1 VVKFPVLAMR
11 SILCFNGGPF
21 LYITFYRQIPGK
33 ENQMQIGENSV
44 VSIHYTLKSEDG
56 EILDSSDGREP
67 LDYIHGAG
75 QIIPGL
81 ESELEGKIAGD
92 EFSVVIEPAQG
103 YGSRDESLVHEVPK
117 SEFETPDE
125 IEVGMQ
131 FRVGAEGGNVI
142 MVVAGVG
149 DETVTL
155 DGNHP
160 LAGVSLAFD
169 VSVAG
174 VREAT
179 EDEITASQ
187 HIHGSGCGC

>member
-1 VVKFPVLAMR
+1 MK
-11 SILCFNGGPF
+11 I
-21 LYITFYRQIPGK
+21 GK
-33 ENQMQIGENSV
+33 NSV
-44 VSIHYTLKSEDG
+44 VSIHYTLKDEEGDV
-56 EILDSSDGREP
+56 LDSSEGREP
-67 LDYIHGAG
+67 LDYIHGSG

-81 ESELEGKIAGD
+81 ESELEGRSTGD
-92 EFSVVIEPAQG
+92 EFSVVIEPEKG
-103 YGSRDESLVHEVPK
+103 YGSRDESLVHEVPR

-131 FRVGAEGGNVI
+131 FRVGAEGGTLI

-149 DETVTL
+149 DETITL

-160 LAGVSLAFD
+160 LSGVSLAFD

-179 EDEITASQ
+179 EDEIKASQ
-187 HIHGSGCGC
+187 HVHGSGCGC

>member
-1 VVKFPVLAMR
+1 
-11 SILCFNGGPF
+11 
-21 LYITFYRQIPGK
+21 
-33 ENQMQIGENSV
+33 MQIGKNSV
-44 VSIHYTLKSEDG
+44 VSIHYTLKDENG
-56 EILDSSDGREP
+56 EILDTSDGREA
-67 LDYIHGAG
+67 LDYIHGTG

-81 ESELEGKIAGD
+81 EKELEGKAAGD
-92 EFSVVIEPAQG
+92 EFSVVIDPEQG

-131 FRVGAEGGNVI
+131 FRVGSEGGTAI

-149 DETVTL
+149 DDTITL

-160 LAGVSLAFD
+160 LSGVSLSFD

-179 EDEITASQ
+179 EEEIKASQ
-187 HIHGSGCGC
+187 HVHGSGCGC